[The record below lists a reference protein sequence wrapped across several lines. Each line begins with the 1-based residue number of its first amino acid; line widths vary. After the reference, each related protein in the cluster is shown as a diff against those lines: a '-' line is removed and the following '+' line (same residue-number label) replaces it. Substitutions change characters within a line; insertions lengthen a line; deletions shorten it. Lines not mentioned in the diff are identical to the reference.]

1 MRIPYN
7 EDDVTE
13 VYSGACR
20 ETNEEELAGHPQSA
34 ATKKKISKAM
44 TGKKNPAWK
53 DGRRAYRRI
62 SKAKSGE
69 GVHHI
74 NNDSKDNRASNL
86 ETYKLK
92 GKERSRHEIAHRR
105 QDNFHK
111 SGGRKDKPR
120 GYVAKNKAHGRL

>member
-44 TGKKNPAWK
+44 TGKGNSQYKHGQRSYRNKMGLK
-53 DGRRAYRRI
+53 DGDKRV
-62 SKAKSGE
+62 
-69 GVHHI
+69 VHHKDGDRG
-74 NNDSKDNRASNL
+74 NNAASNL
-86 ETYKLK
+86 VITTKAK
-92 GKERSRHEIAHRR
+92 NDKIHHRE
-105 QDNFHK
+105 DNFQR
-111 SGGRKDKPR
+111 SGGRKPKSTTHKSR
-120 GYVAKNKAHGRL
+120 IRK